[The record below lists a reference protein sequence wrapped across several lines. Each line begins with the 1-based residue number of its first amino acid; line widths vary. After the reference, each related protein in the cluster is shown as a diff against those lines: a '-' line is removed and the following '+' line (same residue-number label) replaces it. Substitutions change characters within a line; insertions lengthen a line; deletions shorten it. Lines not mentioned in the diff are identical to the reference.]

1 MSMTYEEAVAFLNN
15 VLSDDDSV
23 KWKEYP
29 IINPEFDKND
39 IRSRV
44 KIGWFVFAEGYVS
57 PDKDAFPNCQGV
69 IGIINDDPNAKEGNL
84 VKVVLRH
91 QKDMI
96 KWCEKKIYT
105 EVTDLDNGRENTKRL
120 LEYGK
125 KKGICFPAMEFAR
138 DYNYDG
144 VKAGEAYVPA
154 ANELN
159 ELSKNFK
166 AIDDALRQIGSSF
179 NYYYWSSSEN
189 IVHTA
194 WTVSSSD
201 GYVSC
206 YSKYD
211 SYAVSCL
218 LDY

>member
-1 MSMTYEEAVAFLNN
+1 MSMSYEEAVAFLNN

-29 IINPEFDKND
+29 IINRKFNEDD
-39 IRSRV
+39 IRSRI
-44 KIGWFVFAEGYVS
+44 KIGWYAFAGGLFS

-69 IGIINDDPNAKEGNL
+69 IGIINDDPYAKEGNR

-91 QKDMI
+91 QEELE
-96 KWCEKKIYT
+96 WCEKEIYT
-105 EVTDLDNGRENTKRL
+105 EVTDGDNGRENTRRL

-138 DYNYDG
+138 DYNFDG

-154 ANELN
+154 RNELKK
-159 ELSKNFK
+159 LSNNFK
-166 AIDDALRQIGSSF
+166 AVDDALRQIGSYF
-179 NYYYWSSSEN
+179 NEHYWSSSE
-189 IVHTA
+189 H
-194 WTVSSSD
+194 SSYRARGVRFSD
-201 GYVSC
+201 GAVYNDI
-206 YSKYD
+206 KPN